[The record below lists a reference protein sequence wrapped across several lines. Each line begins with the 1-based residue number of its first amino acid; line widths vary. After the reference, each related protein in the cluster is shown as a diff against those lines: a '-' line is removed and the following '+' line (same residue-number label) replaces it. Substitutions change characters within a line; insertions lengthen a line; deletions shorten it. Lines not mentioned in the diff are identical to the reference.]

1 MDALAFENRFFF
13 YSPPDNLFFAFM
25 PAAAYFLH
33 AALSTLAA
41 GHPKSGPEVS
51 SMTKS
56 SSFEML
62 RSKQQQ
68 N

>member
-1 MDALAFENRFFF
+1 MDALAFENRFF
-13 YSPPDNLFFAFM
+13 YSLPDNLFFAFM
-25 PAAAYFLH
+25 PAAACSLH
-33 AALSTLAA
+33 AAISTLAA
-41 GHPKSGPEVS
+41 GHPKCGLEIS

-56 SSFEML
+56 SSIEML